1 MTPLEQFLHRA
12 EALLARVEA
21 VLPPA
26 VPREPDADL
35 SLECWGATRKSDLL
49 AQLLDRN
56 VVIETA

>member
-26 VPREPDADL
+26 VPREPVPGDPVDGTPGRL
-35 SLECWGATRKSDLL
+35 
-49 AQLLDRN
+49 
-56 VVIETA
+56 